1 MEKDLDKELYDK
13 YLRGEKEAFELL
25 YNKYKSKIEYFI
37 YNIIKDY
44 DKAEDLSQETF
55 IYVMKNKIKKDCSF
69 KYFVYLVARSKAF
82 NYINVENRRNEI
94 TNTYLSNVEVE
105 KDILEIIEKEETKK
119 EILESI
125 LILEEK
131 YKSAIYLTSIE
142 GLSYEETANIL
153 GETLSN
159 TKSIIQR
166 GKKKLKKILLKKGFD
181 NMNKV
186 AKIMVI
192 VLCILLVS
200 GVGYAV
206 TQIVKKFTFNNV
218 SINPSYESTIDEH
231 TVNNLWVGTLDLS
244 WKEIE
249 KRLGVDRIQIAG
261 EEIPQ
266 IAMNLNASNFTKEM
280 LDDKD
285 YKIEVEEILN
295 GYKTNASLNKELH
308 FLRPFDNFNDWFRD
322 YKDANFGIPFGD
334 GKDNIKYFG
343 INDASDEA
351 MAKNVEVLFYDNQRD
366 QGYKEDAEFAIKLK
380 TQEGDEIILYRTDS
394 NKNFDDYYE
403 DIKIK
408 SEEYTEDSKEF
419 LEDDELQIPYIRI
432 NGIISYNELYGKEIA
447 NSEGYSIYDVLQTV
461 NFNLNESGCNLS
473 SKATIVDATLGIH
486 APRYF
491 YFRDTFVLFMKEKD
505 VDYPYFALKVDND
518 DILEKVDEE
527 IYLGPAIQDIVY
539 ESRVREEKDSQFDI
553 SKIQAGEYKFY
564 EDEEYEYYYP
574 DHRTDYVMVSFFPYG
589 GLDMTAEKALK
600 EGKITIDTF
609 DKYGIEY
616 IKKKK

>member
-1 MEKDLDKELYDK
+1 
-13 YLRGEKEAFELL
+13 
-25 YNKYKSKIEYFI
+25 
-37 YNIIKDY
+37 
-44 DKAEDLSQETF
+44 
-55 IYVMKNKIKKDCSF
+55 
-69 KYFVYLVARSKAF
+69 
-82 NYINVENRRNEI
+82 
-94 TNTYLSNVEVE
+94 
-105 KDILEIIEKEETKK
+105 
-119 EILESI
+119 
-125 LILEEK
+125 
-131 YKSAIYLTSIE
+131 
-142 GLSYEETANIL
+142 
-153 GETLSN
+153 
-159 TKSIIQR
+159 
-166 GKKKLKKILLKKGFD
+166 
-181 NMNKV
+181 MNKV

-200 GVGYAV
+200 GAGYAV
-206 TQIVKKFTFNNV
+206 TKIIKRFTFNNV
-218 SINPSYESTIDEH
+218 SINQSYESTIDDH

-266 IAMNLNASNFTKEM
+266 IAMDLNASNFTKEM
-280 LDDKD
+280 LDEND

-295 GYKTNASLNKELH
+295 GYKTNAILNKELH

-322 YKDANFGIPFGD
+322 YKDAHFGIPFGD

-351 MAKNVEVLFYDNQRD
+351 MAKNVEVLFYNNQTGH
-366 QGYKEDAEFAIKLK
+366 GYQEDTEFAIKLK
-380 TQEGDEIILYRTDS
+380 TQEGDEIILYRTDT

-408 SEEYTEDSKEF
+408 AEEYADSKEF
-419 LEDDELQIPYIRI
+419 LKDDELQIPYIRI

-486 APRYF
+486 DPRYF
-491 YFRDTFVLFMKEKD
+491 YFRDTFVLFMKEEN
-505 VDYPYFALKVDND
+505 VDNPYFALKVDND
-518 DILEKVDEE
+518 DILEKIDEE
-527 IYLGPAIQDIVY
+527 VYLGPAIYDYVY
-539 ESRVREEKDSQFDI
+539 ENKIREHEHSDFDT

-574 DHRTDYVMVSFFPYG
+574 DQRTDYVMVSLPPYG

-600 EGKITIDTF
+600 EGKITMDTF
-609 DKYGIEY
+609 DRYGIEY